1 MINEINY
8 VPDKI
13 PAHSL
18 LLCDITLDHDQ
29 ILNSITN
36 NKDVNRERF
45 KLSNVPNDFLT
56 GPEIAR
62 QVNETIER
70 IENSLRV
77 SENVQSGYDDFQTL
91 VHDEMNS
98 RLPKTIFQN
107 GINKRSV

>member
-1 MINEINY
+1 MAKFTSQRNSI
-8 VPDKI
+8 KI
-13 PAHSL
+13 PDHSL

-77 SENVQSGYDDFQTL
+77 RVFD
-91 VHDEMNS
+91 HD
-98 RLPKTIFQN
+98 LK
-107 GINKRSV
+107 

>member
-1 MINEINY
+1 MLFYFHHTDRNIPIY

-13 PAHSL
+13 PDHSL

-77 SENVQSGYDDFQTL
+77 SQVT
-91 VHDEMNS
+91 
-98 RLPKTIFQN
+98 TIGLRQYMLD
-107 GINKRSV
+107 